1 MQKYLEDFKKHKDYI
16 NKVKRFQN
24 LTPLQ
29 KMKIR
34 QAQAEKMGESIHLDA
49 AELKKQVFERLKDT
63 EEDQIKEMR
72 KDKTLEKLHMVKPIM
87 QNIRMDEIQARDIV
101 QPNRRMCSS
110 SIRAN
115 FLEEVC
121 YRNEESIGETLSTF
135 ER

>member
-1 MQKYLEDFKKHKDYI
+1 MQKYLEDIKKHKDYI

>member
-101 QPNRRMCSS
+101 
-110 SIRAN
+110 
-115 FLEEVC
+115 
-121 YRNEESIGETLSTF
+121 
-135 ER
+135 